1 MPLIKILAVGDVVG
15 EGGVS
20 YLSGGRLRSIQ
31 SRLGAVFTVVNGE
44 NSSKANCITPESAEA
59 LFEAGADVITGG
71 NHTFKR
77 KNIYDY
83 LDENPKCIRPANY
96 PSDAPGQGWVIAD
109 CMGFRILVINLLG
122 TTFMEP
128 LDSPFKVADRILEE
142 TKGRWDAALL
152 DIHAEATSE
161 KLCMGRYLDGRVS
174 AVFGTH
180 THVQTADAQVLP
192 GGTAYITDLGMCG
205 PENSVLGVEPE
216 AIIRS
221 LRTGMPTR
229 FTESEAPSFI
239 CGCIFEI
246 DDKSGKAI
254 SAQSICIR

>member
-44 NSSKANCITPESAEA
+44 NSSKANCITTGSAEA
-59 LFEAGADVITGG
+59 LFEAGADAITGG

-83 LDENPKCIRPANY
+83 L
-96 PSDAPGQGWVIAD
+96 DAPGQGWVIAD

-180 THVQTADAQVLP
+180 THVQTADVSVLP
-192 GGTAYITDLGMCG
+192 GGTGYITDLGMTG
-205 PENSVLGVEPE
+205 PAEGVLGVKSENALHKFLVRTPVFFEHAAGKCSACGALFTVDTDTGKCVFAE
-216 AIIRS
+216 AV
-221 LRTGMPTR
+221 
-229 FTESEAPSFI
+229 SF
-239 CGCIFEI
+239 
-246 DDKSGKAI
+246 
-254 SAQSICIR
+254 

>member
-77 KNIYDY
+77 RNIYDY

-128 LDSPFKVADRILEE
+128 LESPFKVADRILEE

-180 THVQTADAQVLP
+180 THVQTADVSVLP
-192 GGTAYITDLGMCG
+192 GGTGYITDLGMTG
-205 PENSVLGVEPE
+205 PAEGVLGVKSENALHKFLVRTPVFFEHAAGKCSACGALFTVDTDTGKCVFAE
-216 AIIRS
+216 AV
-221 LRTGMPTR
+221 
-229 FTESEAPSFI
+229 SF
-239 CGCIFEI
+239 
-246 DDKSGKAI
+246 
-254 SAQSICIR
+254 